1 MKISQLFGS
10 SIGKKYLMALTGLF
24 WGGFAIGHFIGN
36 TTLLLKDPDPF
47 NKYAHFLSSM
57 GLLLYLVE
65 AVMVATLLGHIG
77 YAFSV
82 TYSNWRARPKNYIK
96 KKRAGRMSKRG
107 IATASMIFTGILLGF
122 FFYQH
127 IMHFKYG
134 TMYMT
139 EIDGKQMRD
148 LYKTVHEYYADP
160 MGVLY
165 YEFMMILI
173 GVHLS
178 HGYWSAF
185 QSLGISGNRF
195 TPLMYKVGFVLALFV
210 SIGFIIIPLYIH
222 FFMGGV

>member
-24 WGGFAIGHFIGN
+24 WGGFAVAHFIGN
-36 TTLLLKDPDPF
+36 TTLLLEDPDPF
-47 NKYAHFLSSM
+47 NKYAHFLTSL
-57 GLLLYLVE
+57 GLLLYLAE
-65 AVMVATLLGHIG
+65 AIMAATLLGHIG

-82 TYSNWRARPKNYIK
+82 TYSNWKARPENYKK

-107 IATASMIFTGILLGF
+107 FATWSMIFTGILLAIF
-122 FFYQH
+122 IYQH

-134 TMYMT
+134 PVYMT
-139 EIDGKQMRD
+139 EMDGQQVRD
-148 LYKTVHEYYADP
+148 LYKTVHEYYANP
-160 MGVLY
+160 MSVLY

-178 HGYWSAF
+178 HGFWSAF

-195 TPLMYKVGFVLALFV
+195 TPLMYKIGFVLALIV
-210 SIGFIIIPLYIH
+210 SAGFIFIPLWIH
-222 FFMGGV
+222 YFMGGV